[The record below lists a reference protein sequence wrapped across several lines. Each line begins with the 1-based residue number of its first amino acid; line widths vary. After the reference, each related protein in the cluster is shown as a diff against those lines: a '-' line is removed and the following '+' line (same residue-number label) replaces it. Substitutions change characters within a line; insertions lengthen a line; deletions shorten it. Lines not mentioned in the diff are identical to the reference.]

1 MRIYIIIVL
10 GLVISCSN
18 SDIPRDVIP
27 PARIRSIIFDL
38 LKADEYLNNF
48 ILKDTLLKRD
58 KEAAKL
64 YEQVFQIHKTNSSEF
79 YNSYKYY
86 QAHPDKNKALLD
98 SLNALVTRQSN
109 IRDTTNRKPK

>member
-1 MRIYIIIVL
+1 MRISIIIVL
-10 GLVISCSN
+10 GLLFSCAN
-18 SDIPRDVIP
+18 TDFPRDIIP
-27 PARIRSIIFDL
+27 PARIRPIIFDL

-58 KEAAKL
+58 KEAVKL

-79 YNSYKYY
+79 YKSYRYY
-86 QAHPDKNKALLD
+86 QAHPDKNKALMD

-109 IRDTTNRKPK
+109 IRDSTSIKPK